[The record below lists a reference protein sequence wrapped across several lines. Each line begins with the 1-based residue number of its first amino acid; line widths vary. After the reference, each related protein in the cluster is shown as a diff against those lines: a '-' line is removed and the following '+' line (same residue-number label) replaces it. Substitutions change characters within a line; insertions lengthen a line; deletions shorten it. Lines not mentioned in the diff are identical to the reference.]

1 MDQLLDTRSGS
12 RIKKDRVQRSRAA
25 PASEPGAGDR
35 HSRTTSLTDLSPE
48 WQRFA
53 LLLVQAMEDVAGE
66 AAVPEADVR
75 SMIYRMFQAAVLQG
89 RRVPGARLEL
99 AKVLGPSLREFD
111 PVPCATV
118 EQAADWRRCAP
129 RFFAMG
135 PGPQRLSLRPG
146 EPLPTMRVS
155 GFRAIE
161 GPTASSP

>member
-1 MDQLLDTRSGS
+1 MD
-12 RIKKDRVQRSRAA
+12 KVQRSRAA
-25 PASEPGAGDR
+25 PASTSGAGDR

-53 LLLVQAMEDVAGE
+53 LLLVQAMEDVADE
-66 AAVPEADVR
+66 AAVPEADMR

-89 RRVPGARLEL
+89 RRSPGARLEL

-111 PVPCATV
+111 PVPYATV
-118 EQAADWRRCAP
+118 EQARRLATL
-129 RFFAMG
+129 RA
-135 PGPQRLSLRPG
+135 SLLRDG
-146 EPLPTMRVS
+146 AWSTAALAKAREPLPTMRVS